1 MKITKYTKGLKFTYI
16 YAVMLVLFVGMLVL
30 ADVEKYVPDVLVHET
45 VYHMSINGEEVG
57 VVSDMEQAQEWITEV
72 RKNIASRSTELVFM
86 DFDTTFTS
94 EQITIGRVDEEKLV
108 KERIA
113 QVLQGCMIET
123 MQRSYTVKVNE
134 YMANLSSAEEVETLL
149 ETAIRKYDAEAAF
162 GVELRQDTSREL
174 NVLVAEI
181 VDNIVEEDSANQKV
195 FINAGISEQM
205 EQMWEECQPEP
216 EMSFEDYKLGLS
228 DIGFS
233 EEIEVVEAYLARSQM
248 TPLELAVDELT
259 MEQEQQQIYVVQSG
273 DTLSEIAITVDIP
286 MDQIVAMNDSLES
299 VNTMLHIGQELII
312 TVPEPELS
320 IVHKQVNYYE
330 EVYDAE
336 IIYVDNNDWFTHQ
349 TVVLQ
354 QPSAGFRKVIVEET
368 YVNDQ
373 AVERVILKEEVLQ
386 EAVAKIV
393 ERGTK
398 IPPSYIK
405 PLSGGRSSSPFGPRS
420 APTAGASTYH
430 KGHDWATPVG
440 TPIVASCGGTVEKAG
455 WGSGYGYVVYI
466 NHPDGRQTRYA
477 HLSKVLVKAGQ
488 TVKQGERIALSGNT
502 GITSGP
508 HLHFEMLINGKQVN
522 PLNYLD

>member
-1 MKITKYTKGLKFTYI
+1 MKITKYKKGLKLTYI
-16 YAVMLVLFVGMLVL
+16 YSVLLVLFVGMLVL

-45 VYHMSINGEEVG
+45 VYHVSINGEEVG
-57 VVSDMEQAQEWITEV
+57 VVADVEQAQEWIIEV
-72 RKNIASRSTELVFM
+72 RKNIASKSTELVFM

-94 EQITIGRVDEEKLV
+94 EQITMGRVDEEQLV
-108 KERIA
+108 KDRIA

-134 YMANLSSAEEVETLL
+134 YMANLASAEEVETLL
-149 ETAIRKYDAEAAF
+149 ETAIRKYDTEAAF
-162 GVELRQDTSREL
+162 GVELKQDTSREL
-174 NVLVAEI
+174 NVLITEV
-181 VDNIVEEDSANQKV
+181 VDNIVEDDSNNQKV
-195 FINAGISEQM
+195 FINAGVSEQM
-205 EQMWEECQPEP
+205 EQMWAEVQPEP
-216 EMSFEDYKLGLS
+216 EKSFEDYELGLS
-228 DIGFS
+228 EIGFS
-233 EEIEVVEAYLARSQM
+233 EEIEVVEAYLAKSQM
-248 TPLELAVDELT
+248 TPLEQAVNELT

-273 DTLSEIAITVDIP
+273 DTLSEIAITVNIP
-286 MDQIVAMNDSLES
+286 MDQIVAMNDSLDS
-299 VNTMLHIGQELII
+299 VNSMLHIGQELII

-336 IIYVDNNDWFTHQ
+336 VIYVDNDDWFTHQ

-354 QPSAGFRKVIVEET
+354 QPSAGFRKVMVEET
-368 YVNDQ
+368 YVNDKT
-373 AVERVILKEEVLQ
+373 VERTILKEEVLQ

-405 PLSGGRSSSPFGPRS
+405 PLSGGRTSSTFGPRS

-430 KGHDWATPVG
+430 KGHDWSTPVG
-440 TPIVASCGGTVEKAG
+440 TPIVASCGGTVVKAG

-466 NHPDGRQTRYA
+466 DHPDGRQTRYA

-522 PLNYLD
+522 PINYLD